1 MASSSLPDYLHLLQL
16 PILEA
21 LPELLRT
28 LDNQTTAV
36 LQAPPGAGKTTVV
49 PLALLEADWRNE
61 GRILVLEPRR
71 LAARAAA
78 TRMAQLLGEPV
89 GQTVGYRMRLES
101 NVSAKTRIEVV
112 TEVILTRQL
121 QDDPSL
127 EGVAAV
133 LFDEFHERSL
143 QADLGLALALDAQQV
158 LRPDLRLLVMSATL
172 DVERL
177 GSWLGVP
184 VVRSLGRMFPVETH
198 YLSPRR
204 AATVSSRP
212 HEKLQDLTPAI
223 IREALHTHATGDVLV
238 FLPGLADQRRVADKL
253 ADLPGHIDIHV
264 LHGEL
269 PAEQQDA
276 ALRPAPAGRRK
287 VVLATSI
294 AETSLTIEGV
304 TIVVDGGYARVPR
317 FEPRTGLTT
326 LGTEPVSQAAADQ
339 RRGRAGRLGPGTC
352 YRLWT
357 EAEYQALPHHLAP
370 EILTADLSPLAL
382 ELALWG
388 AHDATALRWLDV
400 PPAPALA
407 QARELLVRLQALQP
421 NGQPTAHGRALAG
434 LGLAPRLA
442 HVVVRG
448 QKIGHGATACA
459 LAALLTER
467 DILRPAD
474 GSFGPPDLRLRLEA
488 LHTGRAPLPG
498 LQPDGAGMRRVRE
511 AAAVLRNR
519 SGAKGTIEPDVA
531 GLLAALAYPD
541 RLAQRETPERVRLI
555 SGQRA
560 TLPAEFFGQQDV
572 FFAVAALDGIA
583 AQPRASLAAPLS
595 RQELETHFAEQ
606 IDTQDEVRWDDAAGR
621 VTARRLRRLGALVL
635 SDTHLPNPEPATIT
649 GALLGAIRAGGIARL
664 PWSEAAQQLRERLA
678 FVHHHFPDNWPEV
691 SEEALLAELEEWLA
705 PYLHGVK
712 SMAELSRVDFQ
723 EALLGRLPNGWAQ
736 RQELDRLAPAHLEVP
751 TGSHIRL
758 DYSEPAAP
766 VLAVRL
772 QEVFGL
778 LDTPTVAGGRV
789 PLTLHLLSPGYRP
802 AQVTRDLRSFWTS
815 SYFEV
820 RKELRGRYPKHY
832 WPENPLEAQAIRGT
846 KKQNGL

>member
-1 MASSSLPDYLHLLQL
+1 MQFPAL
-16 PILEA
+16 PILDA

-28 LDNQTTAV
+28 LETAPVAV
-36 LQAPPGAGKTTVV
+36 LQAPPGAGKTTIV
-49 PLALLEADWRNE
+49 PLALLEAGWRAD
-61 GRILVLEPRR
+61 GKILVLEPRR

-101 NVSAKTRIEVV
+101 KVSAKTRIEVV

-121 QDDPSL
+121 QDDPAL

-158 LRPDLRLLVMSATL
+158 LRPDLRLLIMSATL
-172 DVERL
+172 DAERL
-177 GSWLGVP
+177 GQWLGAP
-184 VVRSLGRMFPVETH
+184 VVSSLGRMFPVETH
-198 YLSPRR
+198 YLSPQR
-204 AATVSSRP
+204 AAAASRRP
-212 HEKLQDLTPAI
+212 HEKLQDLVPVI
-223 IREALHTHATGDVLV
+223 VREALHTHPTGDVLV
-238 FLPGLADQRRVADKL
+238 FLPGLADQRRVAERL
-253 ADLPGHIDIHV
+253 ASLPAHIDLHV

-304 TIVVDGGYARVPR
+304 TMVVDGGYARVPR

-357 EAEYQALPHHLAP
+357 EAEFRELPHHLAP

-388 AHDATALRWLDV
+388 AYDAATLRWLDA

-407 QARELLVRLQALQP
+407 QARELLVRLQALT
-421 NGQPTAHGRALAG
+421 PTGHPTPHGRALSG

-442 HVVVRG
+442 HLVVRG
-448 QKIGHGATACA
+448 QEIGYGATACA

-488 LHTGRAPLPG
+488 LQTGRAPLPG
-498 LQPDGAGMRRVRE
+498 LLPDGAGMRRVRE
-511 AAAVLRNR
+511 AATVLRHR
-519 SGAKGTIEPDVA
+519 AGAKGDIVSDVA

-541 RLAQRETPERVRLI
+541 RLAQRETPERVRLVN
-555 SGQRA
+555 GQRA
-560 TLPAEFFGQQDV
+560 TLPAEFFSQQDV
-572 FFAVAALDGIA
+572 FFAVATLDGVA

-595 RQELETHFAEQ
+595 RAELEEYFAEQ
-606 IDTQDEVRWDDAAGR
+606 LETRDEVRWDDATGR

-635 SDTHLPNPEPATIT
+635 ADTSLPNPEPAAIT
-649 GALLGAIRAGGIARL
+649 QVLLGSLRTQGIARL

-678 FVHHHFPDNWPEV
+678 FTHHHFPEIWPAVSDEV
-691 SEEALLAELEEWLA
+691 LLAELEDWLG
-705 PYLHGVK
+705 PYLTGIK
-712 SMAELSRVDFQ
+712 SMVELGRVDFQ
-723 EALLGRLPNGWAQ
+723 EALLGRLPNGWSQ

-758 DYSEPAAP
+758 DYAEPNAP

-778 LDTPTVAGGRV
+778 LDTPTVAAGRV

>member
-1 MASSSLPDYLHLLQL
+1 MLLPDL
-16 PILEA
+16 PIRAA

-28 LDNQTTAV
+28 LGSHPCAV
-36 LQAPPGAGKTTVV
+36 LQAPPGAGKTTLV
-49 PLALLEADWRNE
+49 PLALLKADWMPLG
-61 GRILVLEPRR
+61 GRVLVLEPRR

-101 NVSAKTRIEVV
+101 KVSAKTRIEVV

-121 QDDPSL
+121 QDDPAL

-143 QADLGLALALDAQQV
+143 QADLGLALALDAQAV

-172 DVERL
+172 DADRL
-177 GSWLGVP
+177 GTWLQAP
-184 VVRSLGRMFPVETH
+184 VVRSEGRTYPVETR
-198 YLSPRR
+198 YLTPQRDASASR
-204 AATVSSRP
+204 RP
-212 HEKLQDLTPAI
+212 HERLQDLAPVI
-223 IREALHTHATGDVLV
+223 IREALAEHPTGDVLV
-238 FLPGLADQRRVADKL
+238 FLPGLADQRRVAEHL
-253 ADLPGHIDIHV
+253 ASTLASTIDLHV

-269 PAEQQDA
+269 PLERQDA

-304 TIVVDGGYARVPR
+304 TMVVDSGYARVPR

-357 EAEYQALPHHLAP
+357 AADQPQLPAYLAP

-388 AHDATALRWLDV
+388 AYDATTLRWLDA
-400 PPAPALA
+400 PPTAALA
-407 QARELLVRLQALQP
+407 QARDLLVRLDALTP
-421 NGQPTAHGRALAG
+421 DGRPTPHGRLLAG

-442 HVVVRG
+442 HLVVRG
-448 QKIGHGATACA
+448 KESGHGATACA

-467 DILRPAD
+467 DLLRPAD
-474 GSFGPPDLRLRLEA
+474 SSFGPPDLRLRLEA
-488 LHTGRAPLPG
+488 LETGRAPLPG
-498 LQPDGAGMRRVRE
+498 LVPDHGTLHRVRE
-511 AAAVLRNR
+511 AAAVLRR
-519 SGAKGTIEPDVA
+519 RAGVAATALEPDAA
-531 GLLAALAYPD
+531 GLLTALAYPD
-541 RLAQRETPERVRLI
+541 RLAQRETPERVRLV

-560 TLPAEFFGQQDV
+560 VLPAEYFSASDA
-572 FFAVAALDGIA
+572 FFAVASLDGPPT
-583 AQPRASLAAPLS
+583 QPRAGLAAPVD
-595 RQELETHFAEQ
+595 RTELEKQFSYLITNSE
-606 IDTQDEVRWDDAAGR
+606 EVRWDADAGR
-621 VTARRLRRLGALVL
+621 VVARRTQRLGALLL
-635 SDTHLPNPEPATIT
+635 SETPLAQPNPEVVAAAVLA
-649 GALLGAIRAGGIARL
+649 GLRAAGVARL
-664 PWSEAAQQLRERLA
+664 PWPEAATQLRERLA
-678 FVHHHFPDNWPEV
+678 FLHHLLPDEWPDV
-691 SEEALLAELEEWLA
+691 SDAALQAQLDDWLRPSLMGVRTAADLNRLDFSEALLNW
-705 PYLHGVK
+705 
-712 SMAELSRVDFQ
+712 
-723 EALLGRLPNGWAQ
+723 LPNGWAQ
-736 RQELDRLAPAHLEVP
+736 RQALDRLAPTHLEVP
-751 TGSHIRL
+751 TGSRIRL
-758 DYSEPAAP
+758 DYQEPAAP

-778 LDTPTVAGGRV
+778 LDTPTVGGGRV
-789 PLTLHLLSPGYRP
+789 PLTLHLLSPSYRP

-846 KKQNGL
+846 KKQNGLL

>member
-1 MASSSLPDYLHLLQL
+1 MRLPDL
-16 PILEA
+16 PIQEA
-21 LPELLRT
+21 LPELLAT
-28 LDNQTTAV
+28 LQTHCTAV
-36 LQAPPGAGKTTVV
+36 LQAPPGAGKTTIV
-49 PLALLEADWRNE
+49 PLALLAADWRQD
-61 GRILVLEPRR
+61 GRIIVLEPRR

-78 TRMAQLLGEPV
+78 TRMAQLLDEPV
-89 GQTVGYRMRLES
+89 GHTVGYRMRLES
-101 NVSAKTRIEVV
+101 KVSKHTRIEVV
-112 TEVILTRQL
+112 TEVLLTRQL

-143 QADLGLALALDAQQV
+143 QADLGLALALDAQSV
-158 LRPDLRLLVMSATL
+158 LRPDLRILVMSATL
-172 DVERL
+172 DADRL
-177 GSWLGVP
+177 GAWLRAP
-184 VVRSLGRMFPVETH
+184 VVRSQGRMFPVETH
-198 YLSPRR
+198 YLSPQR
-204 AATVSSRP
+204 AATVSRRP
-212 HEKLQDLTPAI
+212 HEKLQDLAPAI
-223 IREALHTHATGDVLV
+223 IREALAQHPTGDVLV
-238 FLPGLADQRRVADKL
+238 FLPGLADQRRVAEKL
-253 ADLPGHIDIHV
+253 TTLPASVDVHT

-304 TIVVDGGYARVPR
+304 TMVVDGGYARVPR
-317 FEPRTGLTT
+317 FELRSGLTT

-357 EAEYQALPHHLAP
+357 EAEFRELPHHLAP
-370 EILTADLSPLAL
+370 EILTADLSSLAL

-388 AHDATALRWLDV
+388 TRDASTLRWLDT

-407 QARELLVRLQALQP
+407 QARDLLVRLQALTP
-421 NGQPTAHGRALAG
+421 EVLPTAHGRALAG

-442 HVVVRG
+442 HLVVRG
-448 QKIGHGATACA
+448 QEIGHGATACA

-498 LQPDGAGMRRVRE
+498 LLPDAGAVRRVRE
-511 AAAVLRNR
+511 AAAVLRTR
-519 SGAKGTIEPDVA
+519 VQAKGTIEPDAA

-541 RLAQRETPERVRLI
+541 RLAQRETPERVRLVT
-555 SGQRA
+555 GQRA

-572 FFAVAALDGIA
+572 FFAVAALEGLA
-583 AQPRASLAAPLS
+583 AQPRAGLAAPLS
-595 RQELETHFAEQ
+595 RAELEEYFTQQ
-606 IDTQDEVRWDDAAGR
+606 IETRDEVRWDETLGR

-635 SDTHLPNPEPATIT
+635 SDAHLPNPDPDAISA
-649 GALLGAIRAGGIARL
+649 ALLEALQAGGTARL
-664 PWSEAAQQLRERLA
+664 PWPETAVRLRERLG
-678 FVHHHFPDNWPEV
+678 FLHQLQPESWPDV
-691 SEEALLAELEEWLA
+691 SDAALLAELEEWLG
-705 PYLHGVK
+705 PHLTGVK
-712 SMAELSRVDFQ
+712 SLAELSRVDFA
-723 EALLGRLPNGWAQ
+723 EALLSRLPGGWSQ

-751 TGSHIRL
+751 TGSRIRL
-758 DYSEPAAP
+758 DYSDPNAP

-772 QEVFGL
+772 QEIFGL
-778 LDTPTVAGGRV
+778 LDTPSVGGGRV

-815 SYFEV
+815 SYFDV

>member
-1 MASSSLPDYLHLLQL
+1 MRLPDL
-16 PILEA
+16 PITAA
-21 LPELLRT
+21 LPELLAT
-28 LDNQTTAV
+28 LETHTIAV
-36 LQAPPGAGKTTVV
+36 LQAPPGAGKTTLV
-49 PLALLEADWRNE
+49 PLALLEAGWRA
-61 GRILVLEPRR
+61 GGKIIVLEPRR

-101 NVSAKTRIEVV
+101 KVSAQTRIEVV
-112 TEVILTRQL
+112 TEIILTRQL
-121 QDDPSL
+121 QDDPAL

-143 QADLGLALALDAQQV
+143 HADLGLALALDAQQV

-172 DVERL
+172 DAERL
-177 GSWLGVP
+177 GGWLGAP
-184 VVRSLGRMFPVETH
+184 VVSSLGRMFPVETH
-198 YLSPRR
+198 YLSSRR
-204 AATVSSRP
+204 TASASKRP
-212 HEKLQDLTPAI
+212 HEKLQDLVPVLV
-223 IREALHTHATGDVLV
+223 REALAAHPSGDVLV
-238 FLPGLADQRRVADKL
+238 FLPGLADQRRVAAKL
-253 ADLPGHIDIHV
+253 ASRPEHIDLHT

-304 TIVVDGGYARVPR
+304 SIVVDGGFARIPR

-326 LGTEPVSQAAADQ
+326 LGTEPASQAAADQ

-357 EAEYQALPHHLAP
+357 EAEFRELPAHLPP

-388 AHDATALRWLDV
+388 AHEAGSLRWLDA

-407 QARELLVRLQALQP
+407 QARELLVRLEAVTP
-421 NGQPTAHGRALAG
+421 AGPPTAHGRALAR

-442 HVVVRG
+442 HLVARG
-448 QKIGHGATACA
+448 QQIGHGATACA

-498 LQPDGAGMRRVRE
+498 LLPDAAGLRRVRE
-511 AAAVLRNR
+511 AAAVLRQR
-519 SGAKGTIEPDVA
+519 AGAKGEIEPDTA

-541 RLAQRETPERVRLI
+541 RLAQRETPERVRLL

-560 TLPAEFFGQQDV
+560 TLPAEHFGQQDQ
-572 FFAVAALDGIA
+572 FFAVAALDGYA

-595 RQELETHFAEQ
+595 RAELEEHFAAQ
-606 IDTQDEVRWDDAAGR
+606 IETRDEVRWDEAAGR
-621 VTARRLRRLGALVL
+621 VTARRLRRLGALLL
-635 SDTHLPNPEPATIT
+635 SDVHLPNPDPTLVAA
-649 GALLGAIRAGGIARL
+649 ALLGAVRAGGIAGL
-664 PWSEAAQQLRERLA
+664 PWNEAATQLRQRLA
-678 FVHHHFPDNWPEV
+678 FAHHHLPENWPDV
-691 SEEALLAELEEWLA
+691 SDETLLAELDDWLG
-705 PYLHGVK
+705 PYLTGVK
-712 SMAELSRVDFQ
+712 SMAELGRIDFA
-723 EALLGRLPNGWAQ
+723 EALLGRLPGGWSQ
-736 RQELDRLAPAHLEVP
+736 RQELDHLAPTHLEVP
-751 TGSHIRL
+751 TGSRIRL
-758 DYSEPAAP
+758 DYSVPAAP

-778 LDTPTVAGGRV
+778 LDTPTVGGGRV

-820 RKELRGRYPKHY
+820 RKDLRGRYPKHY
-832 WPENPLEAQAIRGT
+832 WPENPLEAQAVRGT
-846 KKQNGL
+846 KKQNGLS